1 MLNYQRVTLK
11 VSAGEFKKKTCTAKY
26 SNTKVSIQDFP
37 SMLRGTG

>member
-11 VSAGEFKKKTCTAKY
+11 VSAGELKKTCTAKY